1 MSKLDE
7 RNHYDKLSQLGCIAC
22 HILGH
27 GYSTPHIHHI
37 KSGNAGMGKKSHW
50 SLAIPLCPQH
60 HQHGGYGVAI
70 HAGKK
75 AFEEAV
81 GMTEVEL
88 LNAALNRLER
98 LDGV

>member
-1 MSKLDE
+1 MTQDE
-7 RNHYDKLSQLGCIAC
+7 RNHYDKLSQLGCIVC
-22 HILGH
+22 NVLGH
-27 GYSTPHIHHI
+27 GYSAPHIHHI

-50 SLAIPLCPQH
+50 SLAIPLCPTH

-75 AFEEAV
+75 AFETAI

-88 LNAALNRLER
+88 LNATLNRLER
-98 LDGV
+98 LDGI